1 MRYAAFIS
9 YSHVSDTARA
19 RHLRHGLHAFARP
32 WNRTRA
38 LRVFLDNAAM
48 SAEPSLWSTVEQAL
62 ADSEN
67 LILLASPQSSNSE
80 WVGREID
87 WWRRGPR
94 SENLLL
100 VVTGGEIH
108 WDHEAGDFDFTRST
122 CLHPRLRGHFNTE
135 PRWVDLRWMS
145 EEHSAGLRDPRF
157 REAVADLAAPLHGRP
172 KDELIGEDVS
182 QRRRFRRFRRSM
194 LAITTA
200 LAILA
205 TSAAVVAFFQYRA
218 ALEQARIATARQL
231 AATALNLGD
240 DDLEVASLLALQ
252 ANHVRQTP
260 ETLSALYQLTTR
272 SPHLVRFVHAD
283 ATVTALAFSYA
294 SRYVAAGTDAGS
306 VTLWSADGS
315 RKVSRHSM
323 SGEINSLAFSEDD
336 RLLAIATST
345 GDVAVQ
351 DMRTGKLRYLS
362 KGGSGADLLTF
373 QPSTH
378 NLAWIDSDNVLKL
391 HKAAAGEAPK
401 HVETGLNALALD
413 LAFRGKRKE
422 VMVASAMGWRLYD
435 DELRTLRSSDDVL
448 FPANGYVSAA
458 SPSGNC
464 FGYTKFGGVALSSL
478 EQLLQGEAPGTDG
491 KSSVCGAKTTR
502 FDKEASSLAVSDDRR
517 TAVGTSKGLLLATW
531 DPGVEEAILETL
543 PGVEAPALMA
553 FSPGTGDRLA
563 SADGAT
569 VALWSLTERAP
580 TMHRHG
586 VSVPDGATV
595 ESQPL
600 IAQGPRGE
608 LAWAHET
615 PSDSPL
621 SLHVRSSEGK
631 VFSAAGAPYD
641 SIAFGQGNDTILYTA
656 SGNTVE
662 MWAPKGGALSRIR
675 TFTVTTSPDT
685 YGATRIAARPDGRIV
700 VIPADGSVQLID
712 PETEGRS
719 TTVGEGTRDL
729 VDTSNATY
737 ESGFRSAVSE
747 KGSLAAVGS
756 VDGHVGIYELPSG
769 RLRHRLDLD
778 ASRLNNL
785 AVSEQ
790 GQTLLAVV
798 DGQVLQSWDLR
809 SGKARWRSHGAGS
822 TGLATDRTDT
832 WVATLS
838 GDGTVWLW
846 DASSGDRL
854 GSTTVPWTDIS
865 WSGSGGPGWQTTLL
879 FSKNG
884 KHLWTATEGGE
895 IMSWDVSVDAW
906 IDSLCSRVGRHLT
919 QAERE
924 RYLTDLSDD
933 RTACR
938 S

>member
-1 MRYAAFIS
+1 
-9 YSHVSDTARA
+9 
-19 RHLRHGLHAFARP
+19 
-32 WNRTRA
+32 
-38 LRVFLDNAAM
+38 
-48 SAEPSLWSTVEQAL
+48 
-62 ADSEN
+62 
-67 LILLASPQSSNSE
+67 
-80 WVGREID
+80 

-100 VVTGGEIH
+100 GVTGGEIH
-108 WDHEAGDFDFTRST
+108 WDHEAGDFDFTRAT
-122 CLHPRLRGHFNTE
+122 CPHPRRSGHFNTE

-595 ESQPL
+595 ESQP
-600 IAQGPRGE
+600 
-608 LAWAHET
+608 
-615 PSDSPL
+615 
-621 SLHVRSSEGK
+621 
-631 VFSAAGAPYD
+631 
-641 SIAFGQGNDTILYTA
+641 
-656 SGNTVE
+656 
-662 MWAPKGGALSRIR
+662 
-675 TFTVTTSPDT
+675 
-685 YGATRIAARPDGRIV
+685 
-700 VIPADGSVQLID
+700 
-712 PETEGRS
+712 
-719 TTVGEGTRDL
+719 
-729 VDTSNATY
+729 
-737 ESGFRSAVSE
+737 
-747 KGSLAAVGS
+747 
-756 VDGHVGIYELPSG
+756 
-769 RLRHRLDLD
+769 
-778 ASRLNNL
+778 
-785 AVSEQ
+785 
-790 GQTLLAVV
+790 
-798 DGQVLQSWDLR
+798 
-809 SGKARWRSHGAGS
+809 
-822 TGLATDRTDT
+822 
-832 WVATLS
+832 
-838 GDGTVWLW
+838 
-846 DASSGDRL
+846 
-854 GSTTVPWTDIS
+854 
-865 WSGSGGPGWQTTLL
+865 
-879 FSKNG
+879 
-884 KHLWTATEGGE
+884 
-895 IMSWDVSVDAW
+895 
-906 IDSLCSRVGRHLT
+906 
-919 QAERE
+919 
-924 RYLTDLSDD
+924 
-933 RTACR
+933 
-938 S
+938 